1 LQSEWLT
8 LGRYPLPGKKLLAD
22 NAKNMNLTIELE
34 VIGSVIYQKLNTID
48 EYMKANPVCDK
59 NYHTLVRRD
68 EEKQRVYLK
77 FKVYLDTALYDKDR
91 NRIPIT
97 SLHDFYQY
105 LREDKKIRIVFAFS
119 KMWKMSNEYGFSL
132 SAKRIQLADAV
143 EDESAQEEE
152 KSKFL

>member
-8 LGRYPLPGKKLLAD
+8 LGRFPLPGKKFLSD
-22 NAKNMNLTIELE
+22 DAKNMNLTIELE

-68 EEKQRVYLK
+68 EEKQKVYLK
-77 FKVYLDTALYDKDR
+77 FKVYLDTALFDKDK

-97 SLHDFYQY
+97 SSGATFINIS
-105 LREDKKIRIVFAFS
+105 EKIKKIRISIAFS
-119 KMWKMSNEYGFSL
+119 KDVANGK
-132 SAKRIQLADAV
+132 
-143 EDESAQEEE
+143 
-152 KSKFL
+152 

>member
-1 LQSEWLT
+1 
-8 LGRYPLPGKKLLAD
+8 
-22 NAKNMNLTIELE
+22 MNLTIELE

-68 EEKQRVYLK
+68 EEKQKVYLK
-77 FKVYLDTALYDKDR
+77 FKVYLDTALFDKDK

-105 LREDKKIRIVFAFS
+105 FRENKKI
-119 KMWKMSNEYGFSL
+119 SNRFCIF
-132 SAKRIQLADAV
+132 KNV
-143 EDESAQEEE
+143 EDV
-152 KSKFL
+152 K